1 MSLTTLIKSFRKLN
15 TIGDNILITNMIIK
29 NIEQNKLHKN
39 CDIIEKREAQLKIP
53 ISTLKIPI
61 STELQDIIQTIP
73 ANELHK
79 HMDFLHHSQY
89 QYIQRFEK
97 NMDKTV
103 IYWNDN
109 KLCLNEFWTGY

>member
-15 TIGDNILITNMIIK
+15 KIGDNILITNMIIK

-39 CDIIEKREAQLKIP
+39 GDIIEKREAQ
-53 ISTLKIPI
+53 LKIPI

-79 HMDFLHHSQY
+79 HIDFLHHSQD

-103 IYWNDN
+103 IYWNEN